1 MVDSPGTRPSLLVR
15 LRDPSDGSAW
25 EEFLEIYTPLLRN
38 LARRKGLQESDAA
51 DLTQDVFRAVARAID
66 RYEHDPARGSFRAWL
81 FRIAR
86 NLIVNQLVA
95 RRRHPPGVGGDSAA
109 RLLEEHPA
117 PAEEETAL
125 FLDEYRR
132 RLFTWAAEQVRG
144 EFRDADVAIVLDGR
158 RRGPPREGGRP
169 GPGVERGRR
178 LSQQEPCDGPVE
190 AKDRTGR
197 RGPARRIMDPRLAWR
212 DAR

>member
-1 MVDSPGTRPSLLVR
+1 MVDSPNTRPSLLVR
-15 LRDPSDGSAW
+15 LRDPGDGSAW
-25 EEFLEIYTPLLRN
+25 EEFIEIYTPLLRQ

-51 DLTQDVFRAVARAID
+51 DLTQDVFRAVARAIE
-66 RYEHDPARGSFRAWL
+66 RYDHDPTRGAFRAWL

-109 RLLEEHPA
+109 RLLERQPA

-132 RLFTWAAEQVRG
+132 RLLSWAAEQVRG
-144 EFRDADVAIVLDGR
+144 EFRTATWQSFWMAGV
-158 RRGPPREGGRP
+158 EGRP
-169 GPGVERGRR
+169 AKEVAEALG
-178 LSQQEPCDGPVE
+178 LSIGAVYHNKSRVMTRIRQRIEQAEGAPQEE
-190 AKDRTGR
+190 
-197 RGPARRIMDPRLAWR
+197 
-212 DAR
+212 

>member
-1 MVDSPGTRPSLLVR
+1 MTFREVFGMVDSPQTRLSLLIR
-15 LRDPSDGSAW
+15 LRDPGDGSAW

-38 LARRKGLQESDAA
+38 LARRKGLQEADAA

-66 RYEHDPARGSFRAWL
+66 RYEHDPERGTFRAWL

-95 RRRHPPGVGGDSAA
+95 RRRHPPGIGGDSAV
-109 RLLEEHPA
+109 RRLEEHPA

-132 RLFTWAAEQVRG
+132 RLFAWAAEQVRG
-144 EFRDADVAIVLDGR
+144 EFRTPTWQSFWMAGVEGRPAQEVADALGLSVGAVYHNKSRVMARLR
-158 RRGPPREGGRP
+158 RRIEQAEGALRE
-169 GPGVERGRR
+169 
-178 LSQQEPCDGPVE
+178 D
-190 AKDRTGR
+190 
-197 RGPARRIMDPRLAWR
+197 
-212 DAR
+212 